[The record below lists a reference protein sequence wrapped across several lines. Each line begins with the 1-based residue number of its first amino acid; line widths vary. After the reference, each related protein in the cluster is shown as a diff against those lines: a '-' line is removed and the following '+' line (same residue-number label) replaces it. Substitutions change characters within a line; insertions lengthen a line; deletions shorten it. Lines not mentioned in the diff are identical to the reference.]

1 MSETYR
7 QLRER
12 QQKEFNNFEGM
23 GACIAPQFERGF
35 MDKLGIKSMDEAT
48 HIGWGMF
55 CRNDR
60 LNDYRDMAK
69 RHHKELDEA
78 IASDKTGEGFVK
90 GMFYYE
96 LANHEAQITGD
107 PTDALAALGYTMKTV
122 VEDKVLHHGYNLAVK
137 KLLGVEY

>member
-12 QQKEFNNFEGM
+12 QQKEHDNFEGL
-23 GACIAPQFERGF
+23 GACIAKQFEQET

-60 LNDYRDMAK
+60 LDDYKAMMK
-69 RHHKELDEA
+69 RHHKELDDA
-78 IASDKTGEGFVK
+78 IADDKTGEGFIK

-96 LANHEAQITGD
+96 LANHECQITGD
-107 PTDALAALGYTMKTV
+107 PTDALMSLGYTLKQV
-122 VEDKVLHHGYNLAVK
+122 VADKVLHHGYALAVEQ
-137 KLLGVEY
+137 LLGEEY